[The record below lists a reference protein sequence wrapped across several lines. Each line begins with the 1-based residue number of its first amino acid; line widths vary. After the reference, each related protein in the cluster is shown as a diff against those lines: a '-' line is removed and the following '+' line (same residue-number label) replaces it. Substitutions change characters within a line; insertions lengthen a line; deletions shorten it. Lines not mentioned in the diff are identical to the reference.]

1 MDDVLRLNIT
11 QDIHHGATIIFIC
24 CVLII
29 IASFIDMWTGIDAA
43 RANKEPIRSRA
54 LRKTVSKIIDYL
66 RVVFFAVLID
76 VLGLFFPWYAIPY
89 CVIIGTL
96 GILLIEFR
104 SVIENSKKKRSQ
116 AGEVVD
122 MVARIIECATDKDA
136 EKIIE
141 FIKKTNMKPRGLGNN
156 NPGNIR
162 INGDKFQ
169 GEVIPSRDKEFKQ
182 FESMA
187 YGYRAIFKILRN
199 YRINYK
205 LDTIRKMIHRWAPEN
220 ENNTNSYI
228 NVVSDRSGIP
238 ADDPIDTNSKEQMT
252 RIVAAMSYVE
262 NGTEADM
269 NDVIA
274 GWDLL

>member
-1 MDDVLRLNIT
+1 M
-11 QDIHHGATIIFIC
+11 
-24 CVLII
+24 
-29 IASFIDMWTGIDAA
+29 AS
-43 RANKEPIRSRA
+43 
-54 LRKTVSKIIDYL
+54 
-66 RVVFFAVLID
+66 
-76 VLGLFFPWYAIPY
+76 
-89 CVIIGTL
+89 
-96 GILLIEFR
+96 
-104 SVIENSKKKRSQ
+104 
-116 AGEVVD
+116 
-122 MVARIIECATDKDA
+122 
-136 EKIIE
+136 
-141 FIKKTNMKPRGLGNN
+141 RGYKNC

-162 INGDKFQ
+162 INSDKFL
-169 GEVIPSRDKEFKQ
+169 GEIIPSGDKEFKR

-187 YGYRAIFKILRN
+187 YGYRAMFVILRN
-199 YRINYK
+199 YKRNYA